1 MTLIEELKNKLDEVG
16 IGYEIGE
23 AYEGTVLYV
32 DLLELS
38 ALEFDE
44 PDEEE
49 EGCLEVISNAHC
61 ADLLTVDELYDY
73 IVSNY

>member
-1 MTLIEELKNKLDEVG
+1 MAYEVEET
-16 IGYEIGE
+16 
-23 AYEGTVLYV
+23 YEGTVLYI

-49 EGCLEVISNAHC
+49 EGYLEVISTEHC
-61 ADLLTVDELYDY
+61 ADLLTVDEVYEY